1 MITTMVYRIYV
12 CWHLS
17 NSGFNT
23 DELHQQA
30 CHLKHL
36 YIYTTIVEVL
46 KSGGTN
52 KWRNTNSTLLNN
64 RFKMQRNVICFFITI
79 MTSCGVAVT
88 IFETEYS
95 HCPNFTKKQSI
106 LRTNC
111 LHSTQMYV
119 RYTLT

>member
-1 MITTMVYRIYV
+1 MITTMVYRMYV

-95 HCPNFTKKQSI
+95 HCPNFTQKTIHLKD
-106 LRTNC
+106 
-111 LHSTQMYV
+111 
-119 RYTLT
+119 